1 MNNSTII
8 RWRSARLNHEDSQM
22 HLFPELRREAAA
34 TIPRSISRTEEDQDA
49 LAAEEYFRSALCHE
63 RKRTERTGDPFV
75 LVLINVGRLYE
86 TINPSRI
93 ERICDT
99 IQAGARDTDIA
110 GWYQYPECVG
120 VIYTALRDADRN
132 QIRSALFEKI
142 EQSLGVILDAEEAA
156 RVSITFHFFPENYG
170 SGSKDFK
177 SDETLYPDLFGKS
190 GRKRAWSFW
199 KRLLDIVGSLFGI
212 LLCLPCFLIIPVL
225 IKLTSKGPVLFKQRR
240 IGQFGREFNFLKF
253 RSMFINNDPQIHQ
266 EYVRRLIDREL
277 PKEDKSRGV
286 FKIVNDPRVTP
297 VGRFL
302 RKTSLDEIPQ
312 FLNVL
317 KGDMS
322 LVGPRPPIPYEFVHY
337 RYWHRRRV
345 IEVRPGITGL
355 WQVTGRSKTTFDEMV
370 RLDIQYIRR
379 QSIWLDLKI
388 IFRTP
393 LVLISGDGA
402 Y

>member
-1 MNNSTII
+1 MNNPTIV
-8 RWRSARLNHEDSQM
+8 RWLTAQLNHANSQLP
-22 HLFPELRREAAA
+22 LFPKLRGESAG
-34 TIPRSISRTEEDQDA
+34 TVPRSISRAAGNDDA
-49 LAAEEYFRSALCHE
+49 SAAELVFHSSLCHE

-75 LVLINVGRLYE
+75 LALINVSGLYE
-86 TINPSRI
+86 SINPFRI
-93 ERICDT
+93 RKICDT

-110 GWYQYPECVG
+110 GWYQYPETVG
-120 VIYTALRDADRN
+120 VIFTALQNAGRE

-142 EQSLGVILDAEEAA
+142 EQALGVVLSAEEAA
-156 RVSITFHFFPENYG
+156 RVAISFHFFPKDYG

-177 SDETLYPDLFGKS
+177 SDEKLYPDLFGKN
-190 GRKRAWSFW
+190 GRRGLRPVW
-199 KRLLDIVGSLFGI
+199 KRLLDIVGSLLGI
-212 LLCLPCFLIIPVL
+212 LLFLPCFLVIPVL
-225 IKLTSKGPVLFKQRR
+225 IKLTSKGPVFFRQRR
-240 IGQFGREFNFLKF
+240 IGMFGREFGFLKF
-253 RSMFINNDPQIHQ
+253 RSMVLNNDSCIHQ
-266 EYVRRLIDREL
+266 EFIRKLIEKEV
-277 PKEDKSRGV
+277 PQEDKSRGV
-286 FKIVNDPRVTP
+286 FKIVDDPRVTP
-297 VGRFL
+297 IGRFL

-345 IEVRPGITGL
+345 VEVRPGITGL

-370 RLDIQYIRR
+370 RLDIQYIKK
-379 QSIWLDLKI
+379 QSIWFDLKI
-388 IFRTP
+388 ILRTP